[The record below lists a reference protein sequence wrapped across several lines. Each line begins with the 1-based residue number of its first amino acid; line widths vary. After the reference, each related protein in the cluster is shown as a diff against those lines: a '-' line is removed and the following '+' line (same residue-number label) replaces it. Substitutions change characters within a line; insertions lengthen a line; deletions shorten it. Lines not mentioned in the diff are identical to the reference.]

1 MRIALYSL
9 GVSAL
14 QIVVARLSRS
24 IGDSSGAVRSH
35 THRRRGIL
43 PRTGDQAS
51 NYNISSFNCVS
62 PITIYLTSHAD
73 WQISIGQRSAAYQSS
88 IRFRIVGEEIK
99 RSKAIGA
106 GCERKVEQ
114 IFTFHT

>member
-1 MRIALYSL
+1 M
-9 GVSAL
+9 
-14 QIVVARLSRS
+14 AR
-24 IGDSSGAVRSH
+24 DAYCP
-35 THRRRGIL
+35 IL
-43 PRTGDQAS
+43 FTD
-51 NYNISSFNCVS
+51 
-62 PITIYLTSHAD
+62 LKTSHAD

-114 IFTFHT
+114 IFTFQ